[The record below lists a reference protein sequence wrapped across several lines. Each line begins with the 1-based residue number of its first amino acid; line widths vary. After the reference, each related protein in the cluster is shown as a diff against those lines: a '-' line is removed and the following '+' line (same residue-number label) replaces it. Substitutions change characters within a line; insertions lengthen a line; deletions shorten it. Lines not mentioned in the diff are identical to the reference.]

1 MIFFKFTELNC
12 HNLCQYWTSNF
23 EEKNYCTQALGA
35 DFCKLICK
43 RLRLSC
49 DVHNLFLIQKLCY
62 FVFQRPMVKKS
73 YTPTSELVNNWD
85 LTWITSIN
93 NLLSN
98 LWNSLPSVC
107 AIDLPT
113 LVLPT
118 PGGPT
123 KQRIGPVKLIKS

>member
-1 MIFFKFTELNC
+1 MIFLELTGLNC
-12 HNLCQYWTSNF
+12 NNLYQYWDLNF
-23 EEKNYCTQALGA
+23 EEKDYCTQALA
-35 DFCKLICK
+35 ANFCKLICK
-43 RLRLSC
+43 RLST
-49 DVHNLFLIQKLCY
+49 FLWRSNVSHSKCTVTLY
-62 FVFQRPMVKKS
+62 SNGKK
-73 YTPTSELVNNWD
+73 ELHSNWWWFNWD
-85 LTWITSIN
+85 LTWITSMN